1 MEQNI
6 RLDVNHM
13 MADMLGSEYGV
24 TQAQLA
30 AMQDAAVKAQHA
42 VEANRGTGWLGW
54 MNLPYNQEEIVSEIE
69 KVADHVRKTFK
80 YFVVLGI
87 GGSALGPIAVHQAL
101 NHLHYNE
108 LPDSK
113 RPGPKFYV
121 EDNIDPERMAA
132 LMDVIE
138 LDKACFCIISKSGGT
153 AETMSQ
159 YLIVTEALKAQVGA
173 DWAKHIIAV
182 TDHEKGNLIKL
193 AKENGFITFYIP
205 DGVGGRF
212 SEMCPVGLV
221 PAACCGIDI
230 RAMLKGAAAMDERC
244 KTDDMMKNPALLEAV
259 LQYIACE
266 QMGRNVQV
274 MLPYADSL
282 KYMADWFC
290 QLWAESLGKN
300 KRRDGS
306 DCHAGQT
313 PAKALGVTD
322 QHSQLQLYNEGPFD
336 KVITFIKVENFRAET
351 KIPKGCE
358 EFKDVAFLG
367 GMTHNT
373 LIEAERQGT
382 EYALYVNRRM
392 NQTIIMPEVNAYTLG
407 QLMFLLEMT
416 TAYEGELLNIDAFN
430 QPGVETSKRATY
442 AILGNTDAKYDAPR
456 LSRSIF
462 CNQRGRSN
470 PPPVFKEE
478 SQMSKIDTVR
488 AAMMQAMKDKDKERK
503 DALSLLLSAL
513 KSKQIDK
520 RADLTEEEENAVIFR
535 EIKQAQET
543 IDTTPADR
551 VQTIEEA
558 KLRMKVYGEFVPK
571 LMDEDEI
578 RAIIKEVLAELQID
592 QPTVKD
598 KGRIMKTLM
607 PRVKGKADGGLV
619 NQVLGSFFA

>member
-1 MEQNI
+1 MDQSI

-13 MADMLGSEYGV
+13 MADMLGSEHGI
-24 TQAQLA
+24 TAEQLS
-30 AMQDAAVKAQHA
+30 AMKDAAIAAQHA
-42 VEANRGTGWLGW
+42 VEKNRGTGWLGW
-54 MNLPYNQEEIVSEIE
+54 MELPYNQTEIVEKIE
-69 KVADHVRKTFK
+69 KVAAYVRAN
-80 YFVVLGI
+80 YEALVVLGI

-108 LPDSK
+108 LPADK

-132 LMDVIE
+132 LFDVI
-138 LDKACFCIISKSGGT
+138 DVAKTCFCIITKSGAT

-159 YLIVTEALKAQVGA
+159 YLIISEALKAKVG
-173 DWAKHIIAV
+173 DGWARQMIAV
-182 TDHEKGNLIKL
+182 TDKEKGNLIRL
-193 AKENGFITFYIP
+193 AQEEGFESFVIP

-212 SEMCPVGLV
+212 SELCPVGLV

-230 RAMLKGAAAMDERC
+230 RALLAGAAAMDERC
-244 KTDDMMKNPALLEAV
+244 KSDDMMKNPALLEAV

-266 QMGRNVQV
+266 QMGRNIQV

-300 KRRDGS
+300 VRRDGTP
-306 DCHAGQT
+306 CHAGQT

-336 KVITFIKVENFRAET
+336 KVITFIKVEKFRTET
-351 KIPKGCE
+351 TIPHGCE
-358 EFKDVAFLG
+358 QFKDVAFLG

-407 QLMFLLEMT
+407 QLLFFMEMA

-442 AILGNTDAKYDAPR
+442 AILGNTDAKYDAAR
-456 LSRSIF
+456 
-462 CNQRGRSN
+462 QEMTGR
-470 PPPVFKEE
+470 PAFK
-478 SQMSKIDTVR
+478 
-488 AAMMQAMKDKDKERK
+488 
-503 DALSLLLSAL
+503 
-513 KSKQIDK
+513 
-520 RADLTEEEENAVIFR
+520 
-535 EIKQAQET
+535 
-543 IDTTPADR
+543 
-551 VQTIEEA
+551 
-558 KLRMKVYGEFVPK
+558 
-571 LMDEDEI
+571 
-578 RAIIKEVLAELQID
+578 AEYIL
-592 QPTVKD
+592 
-598 KGRIMKTLM
+598 
-607 PRVKGKADGGLV
+607 
-619 NQVLGSFFA
+619 

>member
-69 KVADHVRKTFK
+69 KVADHVHKTFK

-221 PAACCGIDI
+221 PAACCGIDHS
-230 RAMLKGAAAMDERC
+230 RDA
-244 KTDDMMKNPALLEAV
+244 
-259 LQYIACE
+259 Q
-266 QMGRNVQV
+266 GR
-274 MLPYADSL
+274 
-282 KYMADWFC
+282 
-290 QLWAESLGKN
+290 
-300 KRRDGS
+300 GS
-306 DCHAGQT
+306 DG
-313 PAKALGVTD
+313 
-322 QHSQLQLYNEGPFD
+322 
-336 KVITFIKVENFRAET
+336 
-351 KIPKGCE
+351 
-358 EFKDVAFLG
+358 
-367 GMTHNT
+367 
-373 LIEAERQGT
+373 
-382 EYALYVNRRM
+382 
-392 NQTIIMPEVNAYTLG
+392 
-407 QLMFLLEMT
+407 
-416 TAYEGELLNIDAFN
+416 
-430 QPGVETSKRATY
+430 
-442 AILGNTDAKYDAPR
+442 
-456 LSRSIF
+456 
-462 CNQRGRSN
+462 
-470 PPPVFKEE
+470 
-478 SQMSKIDTVR
+478 
-488 AAMMQAMKDKDKERK
+488 
-503 DALSLLLSAL
+503 
-513 KSKQIDK
+513 
-520 RADLTEEEENAVIFR
+520 
-535 EIKQAQET
+535 
-543 IDTTPADR
+543 
-551 VQTIEEA
+551 
-558 KLRMKVYGEFVPK
+558 
-571 LMDEDEI
+571 
-578 RAIIKEVLAELQID
+578 
-592 QPTVKD
+592 
-598 KGRIMKTLM
+598 
-607 PRVKGKADGGLV
+607 
-619 NQVLGSFFA
+619 